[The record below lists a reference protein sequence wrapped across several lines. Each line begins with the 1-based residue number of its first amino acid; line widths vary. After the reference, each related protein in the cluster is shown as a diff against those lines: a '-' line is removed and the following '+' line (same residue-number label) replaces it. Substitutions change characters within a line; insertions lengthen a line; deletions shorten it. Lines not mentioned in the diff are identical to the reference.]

1 MCLRLTRAPFAQVIR
16 YRYISVYICICI
28 RNISVMYN
36 INRHVMIVTVSLV
49 TMHNYKHNYAT
60 LLGVVYQIYKLQ
72 LCSSVVTKLW
82 I

>member
-1 MCLRLTRAPFAQVIR
+1 
-16 YRYISVYICICI
+16 
-28 RNISVMYN
+28 MYN
-36 INRHVMIVTVSLV
+36 INRHVMIITVSLV

-60 LLGVVYQIYKLQ
+60 LLGVVYQIYKFQ